1 MGFIL
6 DFVALAWDMHS
17 LNDLDA
23 PCLLCSYVHM
33 NYKRGDQGMAKETR
47 VNAIIDPEL
56 KKRLYRVLLEE
67 DKKFTDWLMVQIRD
81 YLEKKE
87 PKGKRKQGKGA

>member
-1 MGFIL
+1 MNLL
-6 DFVALAWDMHS
+6 D
-17 LNDLDA
+17 DLR
-23 PCLLCSYVHM
+23 LFCSYVHM
-33 NYKRGDQGMAKETR
+33 NNKKRGDQRMAKETR

-67 DKKFTDWLMVQIRD
+67 DQKFTDWLMGQIRH

-87 PKGKRKQGKGA
+87 PKGKKKQGKGA

>member
-1 MGFIL
+1 
-6 DFVALAWDMHS
+6 
-17 LNDLDA
+17 
-23 PCLLCSYVHM
+23 
-33 NYKRGDQGMAKETR
+33 MAKETR

-67 DKKFTDWLMVQIRD
+67 DQKFTDWLMVQIRD